1 MSYTLGK
8 MEIMRG
14 ERAVAALF
22 ASGKSGFRYPLKYVW
37 HTVEDDKKPSGIRT
51 LFSVPKRNFKRAV
64 RRNLLRRRMREAY
77 RLNKAALCDKA
88 AAAGKS
94 VELALIYSSKEI
106 HDFKTI
112 EHGIKRIL
120 AEVGEHL

>member
-1 MSYTLGK
+1 MPYTLGK
-8 MEIMRG
+8 IDIMRG
-14 ERAVAALF
+14 EKAVAALF
-22 ASGKSGFRYPLKYVW
+22 ASGKSGFRYPFKYVW
-37 HTVEDDKKPSGIRT
+37 HTTVEDEKHSGVRA

-77 RLNKAALCDKA
+77 RLNKTALCDKA

-94 VELALIYSSKEI
+94 VELALVYSSKEI